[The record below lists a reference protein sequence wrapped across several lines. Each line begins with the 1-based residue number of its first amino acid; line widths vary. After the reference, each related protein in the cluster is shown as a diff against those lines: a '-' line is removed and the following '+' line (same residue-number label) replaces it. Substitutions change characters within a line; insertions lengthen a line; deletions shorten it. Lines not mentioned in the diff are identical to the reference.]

1 MAVDVKEQLHH
12 LKAYSPGKTSEEV
25 KREYGL
31 SEIIKLASNENPY
44 GCSPKVLEAISA
56 IPSFAIYPDGAATE
70 LRQHVIEHVQA
81 DESKLSFPAGW
92 MN

>member
-1 MAVDVKEQLHH
+1 MAVDVKKQLHH

-70 LRQHVIEHVQA
+70 LRQHVLNTFRPT
-81 DESKLSFPAGW
+81 ESKLSFPAGW

>member
-1 MAVDVKEQLHH
+1 MDVKKQL
-12 LKAYSPGKTSEEV
+12 LTLSAYTPGKTSEEV

-44 GCSPKVLEAISA
+44 GCSPKVLEAISTA

-70 LRQHVIEHVQA
+70 LRQQVA
-81 DESKLSFPAGW
+81 DHLGVTGINSFSPVDW
-92 MN
+92 MS